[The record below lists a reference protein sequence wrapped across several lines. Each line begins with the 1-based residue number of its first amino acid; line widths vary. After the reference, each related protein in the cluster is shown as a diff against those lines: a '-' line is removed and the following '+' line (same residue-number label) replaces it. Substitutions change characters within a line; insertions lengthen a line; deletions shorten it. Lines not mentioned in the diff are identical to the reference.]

1 MIKTISRMMLVAA
14 ATTLAVAP
22 IAAQAGTRA
31 SDSNSVYS
39 VSSPGMGRAADGEK
53 AAAGSTII
61 LAILAAVAV
70 GAGIFFAIDSD
81 DEGQSP
87 GT

>member
-1 MIKTISRMMLVAA
+1 MKTFSRMMLAAA

-31 SDSNSVYS
+31 SDSNAVYS
-39 VSSPGMGRAADGEK
+39 VSAPGMGRAAKGEK
-53 AAAGSTII
+53 AAKGSTII
-61 LAILAAVAV
+61 LAIIATFTI
-70 GAGIFFAIDSD
+70 GAGIFFAADSND
-81 DEGQSP
+81 NGQSP